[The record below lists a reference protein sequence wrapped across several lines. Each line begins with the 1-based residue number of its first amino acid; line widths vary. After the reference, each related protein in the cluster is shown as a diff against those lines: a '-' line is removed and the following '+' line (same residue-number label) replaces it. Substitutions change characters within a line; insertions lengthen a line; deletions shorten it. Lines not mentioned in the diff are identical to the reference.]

1 MALAILSAIVFA
13 AYGVEAALGFG
24 CSILA
29 VTAAAHL
36 YPLDVLLPVLVSLNI
51 LVSLYIVV
59 RHRKDIDSK
68 TLVRRFLPWMGLGLP
83 AGMVLFYVTGGN
95 TLKIAFG
102 VFVTVLAAVELVR
115 LYRRSAEQVLEPLTG
130 WKGAVTLAAGGVM
143 HGLYASGGPMAV
155 YFASRQYRE
164 KGKFRSTLSTLWLV
178 LNVVLIA
185 GYAVKGKVTEET
197 GRMTAVLMVPLC
209 LGILAGEW
217 LHGRLNER
225 TFSALVYILLLA
237 GGAVLVLLRDT
248 S

>member
-1 MALAILSAIVFA
+1 MELPILAAIVFA
-13 AYGVEAALGFG
+13 AYGVETALGFG

-36 YPLDVLLPVLVSLNI
+36 YPLDVLLPVLVKLNI
-51 LVSLYIVV
+51 VVSLYIVV
-59 RHRKDIDSK
+59 RHRKDVDGK
-68 TLVRRFLPWMGLGLP
+68 TLAARFLPWMGLGLP

-102 VFVTVLAAVELVR
+102 VFVTVLAAIELYR
-115 LYRRSAEQVLEPLTG
+115 LHRRSAEHVLEPLSG

-164 KGKFRSTLSTLWLV
+164 KGKFRSTLSTLWLL

-185 GYAVKGKVTEET
+185 GYAVKGKVTAET
-197 GRMTAVLMVPLC
+197 SYMAAMLVVPLV

-225 TFSALVYILLLA
+225 TFSFLVYILLLA
-237 GGAVLVLLRDT
+237 GGTILVIMA
-248 S
+248 